1 MIEIKQ
7 LRKFRKFS
15 KIYICSLKTHFHLIL
30 YILYIYRNIWMAKVV
45 AFVKLFVVE
54 VEGLGL
60 TTAAVVD
67 SVTAV
72 ELL

>member
-1 MIEIKQ
+1 
-7 LRKFRKFS
+7 
-15 KIYICSLKTHFHLIL
+15 
-30 YILYIYRNIWMAKVV
+30 MAKVV